1 MVSIFFVFYLTYLF
15 LGALIFSSIE
25 RPEEIR
31 LKDELRMLKTNFLN
45 RSCVNSS
52 SLEKFLE
59 HVLTA
64 NKYGV
69 SILKNASVNTNW
81 DFASS
86 LFFASTLITTVDLSL
101 QILFLEL
108 EFSSQ
113 MFQFKYL
120 LPRYFQA
127 HKTKSAMK
135 EKLVAVGIEV
145 SRMNAVVRD
154 TALSWASLMVSKYEG
169 YGHTTPLSDGGKA
182 FSIVFALLGVPF
194 TMLVLTATVQ
204 RLMHLFT
211 YWPMGV
217 CQLKAGWSSRTAS
230 KVQFVLLLGVVV
242 VCFFVVPAAIFS
254 AIEQTWTFLDSF
266 YFCFIS
272 LCTIGLGDYV
282 PGEQSGQTLR
292 PLYKI
297 TVMVYL
303 FVGLMAMLLVLRSF
317 HKAAD
322 LHGLTSLFHLPKCE
336 EEEEDQEPIIDSL
349 ESSELDREALP
360 HKQLTAD
367 PQTSYN
373 SINR

>member
-1 MVSIFFVFYLTYLF
+1 MVFIFFVFYLTYLF
-15 LGALIFSSIE
+15 VGALIFSSIE

-31 LKDELRMLKTNFLN
+31 LKDELRLLKNNFLN
-45 RSCVNSS
+45 HSCVNST

-59 HVLTA
+59 HVLSA

-69 SILKNASVNTNW
+69 SVLKNASVSTNW

-86 LFFASTLITTVDLSL
+86 VFFASTLITTV
-101 QILFLEL
+101 
-108 EFSSQ
+108 
-113 MFQFKYL
+113 
-120 LPRYFQA
+120 
-127 HKTKSAMK
+127 
-135 EKLVAVGIEV
+135 
-145 SRMNAVVRD
+145 
-154 TALSWASLMVSKYEG
+154 G

-194 TMLVLTATVQ
+194 TMLVLTASVQ

-217 CQLKAGWSSRTAS
+217 CQLRTGWSSKT
-230 KVQFVLLLGVVV
+230 VGTVHFVLLLVLVV
-242 VCFFVVPAAIFS
+242 VCFFMVPAAIFS

-282 PGEQSGQTLR
+282 PGEQAGQTLR

-303 FVGLMAMLLVLRSF
+303 FVGLMAMLLVLRSL

-322 LHGLTSLFHLPKCE
+322 LHGLTSLFHLPKCDEE

-349 ESSELDREALP
+349 ESSEPDRAGLD

-367 PQTSYN
+367 TQPSYN